1 MSSCQRSSRSLP
13 VVVDSLL
20 SVFVLGCISLTLDH
34 TWLVGYQAG
43 IVNRGDYEGERTG
56 GGGER
61 GMTFYHNCAFPDT
74 LK

>member
-43 IVNRGDYEGERTG
+43 IVNG
-56 GGGER
+56 GGITRER
-61 GMTFYHNCAFPDT
+61 GQGEVGREE
-74 LK
+74 